1 MRKNI
6 CFPPSSLICRCV
18 RGIHD
23 RPGAHGQAAALHSH
37 RKCPSDPATRPSY
50 LPAPKRR
57 GPYAPQ
63 RDVGEGSGG
72 AIDEPLGLRDSPRS
86 KKDGSTRFCVD
97 FRKLNVVTR
106 KDAYPLPRID
116 TMHSRHACRLQ
127 MVQHAGPP
135 QRLLAGP
142 DRGGRSTKDRLLHS
156 RGPFQFKVM
165 SFGLYNAPATFQ
177 RLMDLV
183 LAGLQWLHCLV
194 YLDDVIVLG
203 RTFDENL
210 RNLESVFRRLRE
222 AGLRLKPSKCS
233 LFSARSSTCDMSF
246 PGRA

>member
-1 MRKNI
+1 MRKKR

-37 RKCPSDPATRPSY
+37 RKCLSDPATRPSY

-116 TMHSRHACRLQ
+116 TPLDT
-127 MVQHAGPP
+127 
-135 QRLLAGP
+135 LAGSKWFSTLDLLSGYWQVQIEEG
-142 DRGGRSTKDRLLHS
+142 DRPKIAFCTAEGLSNLRSCRSDFITPRRLS
-156 RGPFQFKVM
+156 SGSWT
-165 SFGLYNAPATFQ
+165 SFW
-177 RLMDLV
+177 
-183 LAGLQWLHCLV
+183 LASS
-194 YLDDVIVLG
+194 G
-203 RTFDENL
+203 RTV
-210 RNLESVFRRLRE
+210 S
-222 AGLRLKPSKCS
+222 CT
-233 LFSARSSTCDMSF
+233 STT
-246 PGRA
+246 